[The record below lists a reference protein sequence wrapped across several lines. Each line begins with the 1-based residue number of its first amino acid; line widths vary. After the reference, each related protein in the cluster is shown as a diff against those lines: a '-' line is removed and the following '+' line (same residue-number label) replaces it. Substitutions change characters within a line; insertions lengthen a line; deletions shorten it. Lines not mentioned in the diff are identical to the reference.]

1 MGSTVW
7 PTQSVGLTDHP
18 HILSESQWVSAQR
31 RRKER
36 SKTSGLYLDTFQIT
50 PELAH
55 CLRAPPVC
63 PGACPSSWER
73 IWRGAPQAILGCFY
87 GHVFPVDLQ
96 TCSSLS
102 ELLTTRELC
111 FPGAANLKESGE
123 LTQVAREMERDSGTR
138 AQNHDLRARG
148 KGRNEIRIK
157 TAYAFESHP
166 CNPHMEKWA
175 PRSKLNQNPL
185 H

>member
-18 HILSESQWVSAQR
+18 HILSESQWVSAQQ

-50 PELAH
+50 LELAH

-102 ELLTTRELC
+102 ELLTTRAVLSWGSEPEGIWGAD
-111 FPGAANLKESGE
+111 PGCQGNGE
-123 LTQVAREMERDSGTR
+123 GLRNQGT
-138 AQNHDLRARG
+138 
-148 KGRNEIRIK
+148 E
-157 TAYAFESHP
+157 P
-166 CNPHMEKWA
+166 
-175 PRSKLNQNPL
+175 
-185 H
+185 